1 MVKNIVIA
9 LLVGVVIGQNC
20 KAQSNDTITRR
31 DLFAALSLCGILANQ
46 NSNPMGWKPFNEF
59 RNQMR
64 SGNQFVDGAQ
74 RYAEMLENPAAAR
87 EHNK

>member
-9 LLVGVVIGQNC
+9 LLLGVVIGQNC
-20 KAQSNDTITRR
+20 KAQTNDSISRR
-31 DLFAALSLCGILANQ
+31 DLYAAAALCGILANQ

-64 SGNQFVDGAQ
+64 SGNQFVEGADH
-74 RYAEMLENPAAAR
+74 YAEMLLNPPISR
-87 EHNK
+87 ERDR